1 MGNPR
6 GSYWPCI
13 AIVPWS
19 LVPRALTRRSSKPEE
34 EASART
40 VVLSGRAAS
49 TRRQVIF
56 ALVWLGLLVV
66 VLFLVRDVI
75 GAFVLGGLIAFVI
88 EPIVDRLC
96 RMGVPRAL
104 GIAGTL
110 IGLLLLLAGLL
121 TLVVPLFT
129 EEIPTLQAE
138 APAVAAAAQAKL
150 SRLQGSPLN
159 ILGYRVNLSTMT
171 EALNRNAG
179 GFLVGQFGT
188 ALSIGLAALGTVAQ
202 VGLMLLIA
210 FLASLDAPRLG
221 RFIRGLAPMAYRD
234 DVELVLRDVQ
244 RMLHLYVRGQLVVA
258 GMLGVFS
265 GLAVWLIGLKY
276 PLALGLLAGVTALV
290 PYLGPF
296 LGAIPAVVVALAIG
310 WKQAIA
316 VAIAYLVISNVVL
329 NAVYPRVIGGA
340 LRLPALVVI
349 VAFIAG
355 FSLAGVLGMF
365 VAVPVAATC
374 RIVYDHLRP
383 RLYGEAI
390 PRRPDPGTG
399 SP

>member
-1 MGNPR
+1 
-6 GSYWPCI
+6 
-13 AIVPWS
+13 
-19 LVPRALTRRSSKPEE
+19 
-34 EASART
+34 
-40 VVLSGRAAS
+40 
-49 TRRQVIF
+49 VIF

-88 EPIVDRLC
+88 EPIVDRLS

-221 RFIRGLAPMAYRD
+221 RFMRGLAPTAYRD

-276 PLALGLLAGVTALV
+276 TALV

-296 LGAIPAVVVALAIG
+296 LGAVPAVVVALAIG

-383 RLYGEAI
+383 RLYGEAM
-390 PRRPDPGTG
+390 PRPPDPRTG